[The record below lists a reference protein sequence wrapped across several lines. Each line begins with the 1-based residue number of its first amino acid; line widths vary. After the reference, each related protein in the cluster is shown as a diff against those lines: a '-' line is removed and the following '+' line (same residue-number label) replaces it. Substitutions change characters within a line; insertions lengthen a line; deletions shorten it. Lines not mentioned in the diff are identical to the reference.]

1 MRASL
6 SFKQLALDVWLIETF
21 QFGPKEGFTLE
32 ELQALWREH
41 GSDGEELNRMTLWR
55 HRQYIREIFGI
66 HIDSP
71 DRKHYRISNPDHLH
85 LDGFANRLLSS
96 MQSYLF
102 LDEVS
107 DLGPKVQPEQ
117 IWAGLQYLHT
127 IALALRSNQKLRIVY
142 QKFSDSDPYEAIL
155 WPYCMKANLGR
166 WYILAHKEDDERNIP
181 AQTFALDRVLSL
193 ELLEETFAPNPAINP
208 ATYFDDA
215 FGIWVD
221 DRWPAQDVLIAVS
234 PYVAHYF
241 RTLPL
246 HHSQRELKPRKD
258 MPDRVIFRY
267 HIIPSPEFLGELR
280 RWGDQVQLLTETK
293 AF

>member
-41 GSDGEELNRMTLWR
+41 GSEGEELNRMTLWR
-55 HRQYIREIFGI
+55 HRQYIR
-66 HIDSP
+66 
-71 DRKHYRISNPDHLH
+71 
-85 LDGFANRLLSS
+85 
-96 MQSYLF
+96 
-102 LDEVS
+102 
-107 DLGPKVQPEQ
+107 
-117 IWAGLQYLHT
+117 
-127 IALALRSNQKLRIVY
+127 
-142 QKFSDSDPYEAIL
+142 
-155 WPYCMKANLGR
+155 
-166 WYILAHKEDDERNIP
+166 
-181 AQTFALDRVLSL
+181 DRVLSL
-193 ELLEETFAPNPAINP
+193 ELLEETFTPNPAINP